1 MVSSLAFF
9 YLQSDSELVFV
20 GDAGSTEPSGAT
32 ERYGIEFNN
41 FYRPIE
47 WLTLDADLALTKARF
62 TDAGPEGDEIPGAI
76 PISVAAG
83 VSIDLPS
90 GFFASF
96 RGRYFGRRPLIE
108 DDSVKS
114 KDSLIFNARIGYRF
128 KKPEI
133 EVAVQVLNVF
143 DAEDND
149 IEYFYAS
156 RLPGEPAEGVEDIHL
171 RAAEPRAVRV
181 SATYRF

>member
-1 MVSSLAFF
+1 M
-9 YLQSDSELVFV
+9 
-20 GDAGSTEPSGAT
+20 
-32 ERYGIEFNN
+32 
-41 FYRPIE
+41 
-47 WLTLDADLALTKARF
+47 DADVALAEGRF
-62 TDAGPEGDEIPGAI
+62 TEAGPEGDKIPGAI

-83 VSIDLPS
+83 VAIDLPS
-90 GFFASF
+90 GVFASL

-108 DDSVKS
+108 DGSVES
-114 KDSLIFNARIGYRF
+114 NESLIFNARIGYRF
-128 KKPEI
+128 KKPDI

-149 IEYFYAS
+149 IEYFYTS

-181 SATYRF
+181 SATWRF

>member
-1 MVSSLAFF
+1 MAV
-9 YLQSDSELVFV
+9 
-20 GDAGSTEPSGAT
+20 
-32 ERYGIEFNN
+32 
-41 FYRPIE
+41 
-47 WLTLDADLALTKARF
+47 
-62 TDAGPEGDEIPGAI
+62 
-76 PISVAAG
+76 
-83 VSIDLPS
+83 DLPS
-90 GFFASF
+90 GWFGSF

-108 DDSVKS
+108 DGSVEP
-114 KDSLIFNARIGYRF
+114 DESLIFNARAGYRF

-143 DAEDND
+143 DAKDND

-171 RAAEPRAVRV
+171 RAAEPRSVRV